1 MRISPLVR
9 LAKRPPRRQD
19 SSRLSDLLSSKRE
32 KHSGQRRIALLQN
45 KTTTAT
51 ATMTGATPTTQPD
64 YTDWST
70 SDLISHIQKL
80 ETQLQQNRPSTSD
93 PQQPTR
99 PPPFKKP
106 RKAPKPF
113 DASRYNTRLIAL
125 RFAYLGG
132 AYNGFE
138 HHTGNKTPLPT
149 IEEELWKA
157 LRKTKLI
164 FPAFKEGKEEEV
176 CWDGVDYSKCGR
188 TDRGVSAFGQVIGV
202 RVRSARGVKA
212 KPGKKV
218 EGKKEG
224 GDVAMADAAAA
235 AAAAA
240 AATSSAV
247 DEANDGESKETAEP
261 EQEPEFD
268 PIQDELPYI
277 HLLNKVLPPDIRM
290 LAWCPNPPEDFS
302 ARFNCKERRYRY
314 FFTNPAFT
322 PLPGSS
328 NTSTGGD
335 GWLNIPAMQEAA
347 KKYEGL
353 HDFRNFCKIDPS
365 KQITNFQRRIFHA
378 GIHEVGPKED
388 PANLASQTG
397 QLNVGSAQGGDERG
411 VATHGPQ
418 LYWFEVRG
426 SAFLWHQVRHLIAV
440 LFLVGQGHEDPSIV
454 DRLLD
459 VEENPS
465 RPLYEMASDAPLVL
479 WYCVF
484 PDPEKLSQADH
495 DAEGE
500 HAGYEDGLNWIH
512 IGDGRGGQDKSKRN
526 TVGVEDG
533 KYGRGGIMEDLWAL
547 WRRRKMD
554 EILAGSLMNVVGQ
567 QGKVLSFPLTEPAV
581 KCDRVYDGSE
591 LPRSVGTYIPVMK
604 RARTEEPDVVN
615 ARYAA
620 KKGIPYPR
628 VVSDGG
634 GDDDE

>member
-1 MRISPLVR
+1 MRIAPLIR
-9 LAKRPPRRQD
+9 LAKRPSKHD
-19 SSRLSDLLSSKRE
+19 SPLLSNLFSTKRE
-32 KHSGQRRIALLQN
+32 KHSGQRRIAPLQT
-45 KTTTAT
+45 KTTPA
-51 ATMTGATPTTQPD
+51 ATMTAPQPD
-64 YTDWST
+64 YTNWSP
-70 SDLISHIQKL
+70 SDLITHIHKL
-80 ETQLQQNRPSTSD
+80 ESQLQQNGIITTTTTSTAD
-93 PQQPTR
+93 PTR

-164 FPAFKEGKEEEV
+164 FPAFKEGKEEEI

-188 TDRGVSAFGQVIGV
+188 TDRGVSAFGQVVGV

-212 KPGKKV
+212 KPRKKV
-218 EGKKEG
+218 EAEEG
-224 GDVAMADAAAA
+224 GDVGMADAIAAA
-235 AAAAA
+235 
-240 AATSSAV
+240 V
-247 DEANDGESKETAEP
+247 LESKDGGSQEAAEP

-328 NTSTGGD
+328 SSSSTGGD
-335 GWLNIPAMQEAA
+335 GWLNIQAMQEAA

-378 GIHEVGPKED
+378 GIHAVGPKED

-397 QLNVGSAQGGDERG
+397 QSIERSGGDERG

-479 WYCVF
+479 WDCVF
-484 PDPEKLSQADH
+484 PDPEKLGQADH
-495 DAEGE
+495 AAEGE
-500 HAGYEDGLNWIH
+500 HAGYEDGLSWIH

-533 KYGRGGIMEDLWAL
+533 KYGRGGLMEDLWAL

-567 QGKVLSFPLTEPAV
+567 QGKAVSLPVAEPSV

-628 VVSDGG
+628 VAVDDK
-634 GDDDE
+634 GDDE